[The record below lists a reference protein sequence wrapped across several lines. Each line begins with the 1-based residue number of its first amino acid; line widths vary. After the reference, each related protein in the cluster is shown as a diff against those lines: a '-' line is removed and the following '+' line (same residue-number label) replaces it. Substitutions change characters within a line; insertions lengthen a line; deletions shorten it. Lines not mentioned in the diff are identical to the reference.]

1 MADETR
7 QITLTFI
14 MNRPSHK
21 TAYEFLERMGHK
33 KSYVI
38 SELFTYLTH
47 MYGTGWDRRNV
58 DRFLET
64 IMDSSDGNAP
74 VLGLSTPIPA
84 KKTSYV
90 TKPKKEIAVKQNTSS
105 ETPTDNMAPSA
116 EDTAMA
122 YDPKLAAIDFAEN
135 YILSNSPE
143 EKRISLQAYWTELR
157 RDCDYDTLY
166 EEVILYY
173 DGDYEGKDSLSFEEF
188 IKQQLIIGG
197 KQ

>member
-84 KKTSYV
+84 KRTSYV
-90 TKPKKEIAVKQNTSS
+90 AKPKKEITVKQGISP
-105 ETPTDNMAPSA
+105 EMPTDNMAPSA
-116 EDTAMA
+116 DDTGIA
-122 YDPKLAAIDFAEN
+122 YDPKLAAIEFAES
-135 YILSNSPE
+135 YILSKCPA
-143 EKRISLQAYWTELR
+143 EKRISLQAYWTELH

-173 DGDYEGKDSLSFEEF
+173 DGDYEGNDSLSFEEF
-188 IKQQLIIGG
+188 INKQLNDGG